1 MGYATKVQRINRKKH
16 DQWYVGFPV
25 AVAKAMEFV
34 PSELVEW
41 TIEDK
46 ATLVLRRVNPP
57 ASSLKKNAAADP
69 RQIRRTLA
77 ANAPGLPPRAHVVTK
92 QRICVEPHYLPGISY
107 GHGHPVHNGKSV
119 RRLDCILPL
128 LFEAAL

>member
-16 DQWYVGFPV
+16 DQWYVGFPA

-46 ATLVLRRVNPP
+46 ATLALRRVNPP
-57 ASSLKKNAAADP
+57 ASLLKKK
-69 RQIRRTLA
+69 RRGASST
-77 ANAPGLPPRAHVVTK
+77 NSKSSGSKRA
-92 QRICVEPHYLPGISY
+92 RPS
-107 GHGHPVHNGKSV
+107 GKSA
-119 RRLDCILPL
+119 RGREAEILR
-128 LFEAAL
+128 